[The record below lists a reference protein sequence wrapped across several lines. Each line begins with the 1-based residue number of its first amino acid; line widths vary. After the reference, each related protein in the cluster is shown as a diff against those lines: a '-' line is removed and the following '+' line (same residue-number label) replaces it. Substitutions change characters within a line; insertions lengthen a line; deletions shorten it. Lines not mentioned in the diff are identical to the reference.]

1 MKINLQLFAATKTD
15 EEIARE
21 VIAGKWGNGTTR
33 KNNLTQAGYNASN
46 VQNVVNAM
54 LNGSY
59 KPTKTTAPA
68 TTAPATTAPK
78 SYQYEEFK
86 YEPYEKSEKLQG
98 YTNLYEDKLNNGKP
112 VEQESAWSG
121 QFNDTL
127 NKILNGEKFSYD
139 LNGDVLYQ
147 QYKDQYATQG
157 KMAMMDTMGQAA
169 AMTGGYGNSYAQS
182 VGQQTYQGYLQQL
195 NDKVPEL
202 YQLALNQYNQER
214 ENLKDQ
220 ASMLNSLVQQD
231 YEKDRDR
238 VSDYYKDLGLLG
250 DLVDT
255 MSNEEYKLWSDKVGM
270 DYNIHSDK
278 QTAGY
283 QEKQDANTLAMSYLA
298 MGVMPSA
305 DILAKAGISSADA
318 QAMVNK
324 VKENE
329 KKNDTGGDGG
339 GGGSKVGSSI
349 VTGLTRAGGLAPTT
363 KPTGGDDGFIDGVN
377 TNDGHIQSN
386 AQAKFSKEMSPHS
399 ENMHDAIMRDMYGSY
414 TQYLAEM
421 IDKSS
426 LTDAEKIACIK
437 WYAKRGYVITERDA
451 NFKPKKQ
458 MK

>member
-86 YEPYEKSEKLQG
+86 YDPYTESDTVKQANAMLQEHMANKPG
-98 YTNLYEDKLNNGKP
+98 EFQYLRQDYLDDIYNKVMNRED
-112 VEQESAWSG
+112 
-121 QFNDTL
+121 
-127 NKILNGEKFSYD
+127 FSYD

-147 QYKDQYATQG
+147 QYKDQYTTQG
-157 KMAMMDTMGQAA
+157 KLAMMDTMGQAA
-169 AMTGGYGNSYAQS
+169 AMTGGYGNSYTQA
-182 VGQQTYQGYLQQL
+182 VGQQAYQGYLQQL

-202 YQLALNQYNQER
+202 YQLALNQYNQEGQDLY
-214 ENLKDQ
+214 NQ
-220 ASMLNSLVQQD
+220 AALLAQEKEQD
-231 YEKDRDR
+231 YGRYRDA
-238 VSDYYKDLGLLG
+238 VSDFYTNLDYLTGRADKEAATDY
-250 DLVDT
+250 
-255 MSNEEYKLWSDKVGM
+255 ERWSDKVGM
-270 DYNIHSDK
+270 DYNLHSDK

-283 QEKQDANTLAMSYLA
+283 QEKQDANTLAMA
-298 MGVMPSA
+298 MLGLGTMPSA
-305 DILAKAGISSADA
+305 DTLAKAGISSADA

>member
-68 TTAPATTAPK
+68 TTAPATTAPT

-86 YEPYEKSEKLQG
+86 YDPYTESDTVKQANAMLQEHMA
-98 YTNLYEDKLNNGKP
+98 NKP
-112 VEQESAWSG
+112 GEYNSQWQA
-121 QFNDTL
+121 QLNDTL
-127 NKILNGEKFSYD
+127 NKILNREDFSYD

-147 QYKDQYATQG
+147 QYKDQYTTQG
-157 KMAMMDTMGQAA
+157 KLAMMDTMGQAA
-169 AMTGGYGNSYAQS
+169 AMTGGYGNSYTQA
-182 VGQQTYQGYLQQL
+182 VGQQAYQGYLQQL
-195 NDKVPEL
+195 NDRVPEL
-202 YQLALNQYNQER
+202 YQIALNQYNQEGQD
-214 ENLKDQ
+214 LKDQ
-220 ASMLNSLVQQD
+220 AILIGQQD
-231 YEKDRDR
+231 EKDYGRYRDS
-238 VSDYYKDLGLLG
+238 VSDFYTNLDYLTGRADKEAETDY
-250 DLVDT
+250 
-255 MSNEEYKLWSDKVGM
+255 ERWSDKVGM

-298 MGVMPSA
+298 MGVVPSA

-329 KKNDTGGDGG
+329 KNDTVGDGG
-339 GGGSKVGSSI
+339 GDNGG
-349 VTGLTRAGGLAPTT
+349 
-363 KPTGGDDGFIDGVN
+363 GGDVHTYKITPNVTDFWARIRTKHEFARG
-377 TNDGHIQSN
+377 SN
-386 AQAKFSKEMSPHS
+386 PDKTKYKTYYDYLYGMLEKYESGLSADEIGTIVQDIESK
-399 ENMHDAIMRDMYGSY
+399 YG
-414 TQYLAEM
+414 
-421 IDKSS
+421 
-426 LTDAEKIACIK
+426 
-437 WYAKRGYVITERDA
+437 
-451 NFKPKKQ
+451 KK
-458 MK
+458 